1 MYGMSIDKVSESFDR
16 KGYIMENNNKET
28 VYAFMRSYNKVE
40 GFNPER
46 AAVQAVSVY
55 NGTQNEI
62 QILPA
67 DVKKAWFRMV
77 YPQGHTEDE
86 QFGTCDDTVA
96 NVKVTVYATGD
107 SSQELSHAYASKV
120 FDPTSVSDSVIPEAS
135 RALYLYR
142 TAVGMAKST
151 AMTEAGIGMGY
162 YQSVREY
169 KDATDEGID
178 AAATKIVSP
187 SENIQNAKG
196 ASMPNESHTVCDTE
210 AIQTHVEPSAS
221 MPKEN
226 VSVKTVPVKTEAV
239 SDTKVKTR
247 RSAAEVVEERMNLLE
262 ESIERMNELTAA
274 ASQAG
279 INDVLKAELD
289 SALGKEEITAATHA
303 EYIDKQIAKAERN
316 NNSSVLNVVSREFFE
331 NAISNAPVN
340 SSLRAMY
347 GSKETTVEEQMTANQ
362 HMTTVEAEFKM
373 AEAQTIEEVAE
384 TGRITESE
392 PETEKKVYQMNL
404 FPDEDI
410 TEEEIDTNV
419 DDKAMN
425 APISDYKLT
434 STGIGKYSGA
444 ILDELTLDELK
455 FLLVKATRGLLNEQ
469 DTKQTI
475 ARIRSDFPDQI
486 EVCKR
491 RCPELF

>member
-1 MYGMSIDKVSESFDR
+1 
-16 KGYIMENNNKET
+16 
-28 VYAFMRSYNKVE
+28 
-40 GFNPER
+40 
-46 AAVQAVSVY
+46 
-55 NGTQNEI
+55 
-62 QILPA
+62 
-67 DVKKAWFRMV
+67 
-77 YPQGHTEDE
+77 
-86 QFGTCDDTVA
+86 
-96 NVKVTVYATGD
+96 
-107 SSQELSHAYASKV
+107 
-120 FDPTSVSDSVIPEAS
+120 
-135 RALYLYR
+135 
-142 TAVGMAKST
+142 
-151 AMTEAGIGMGY
+151 
-162 YQSVREY
+162 
-169 KDATDEGID
+169 
-178 AAATKIVSP
+178 
-187 SENIQNAKG
+187 
-196 ASMPNESHTVCDTE
+196 
-210 AIQTHVEPSAS
+210 
-221 MPKEN
+221 
-226 VSVKTVPVKTEAV
+226 
-239 SDTKVKTR
+239 
-247 RSAAEVVEERMNLLE
+247 MNLLE

>member
-1 MYGMSIDKVSESFDR
+1 
-16 KGYIMENNNKET
+16 MENNNKET

-40 GFNPER
+40 GFNPEC

-77 YPQGHTEDE
+77 YPLGHTEDE
-86 QFGTCDDTVA
+86 QFGPCDDTVA

-107 SSQELSHAYASKV
+107 KTQELSHAYASKV

-178 AAATKIVSP
+178 AATTKIVSP
-187 SENIQNAKG
+187 SENIQNVKV
-196 ASMPNESHTVCDTE
+196 ASMPNESHTVRDTE
-210 AIQTHVEPSAS
+210 AIQTHVEFSAS
-221 MPKEN
+221 LPKEN
-226 VSVKTVPVKTEAV
+226 IPVKTVPVKTEAI
-239 SDTKVKTR
+239 SDAKVKTR
-247 RSAAEVVEERMNLLE
+247 RSAAEVVEERMNLLR

-303 EYIDKQIAKAERN
+303 EYIDKQITKAERN

-340 SSLRAMY
+340 SSLRSMY
-347 GSKETTVEEQMTANQ
+347 GSKETTVKEQTADK
-362 HMTTVEAEFKM
+362 HMSTVEVEFKKE
-373 AEAQTIEEVAE
+373 EAQIAEEVAE
-384 TGRITESE
+384 TSRISESE
-392 PETEKKVYQMNL
+392 PVTEKKVYQMNL

-410 TEEEIDTNV
+410 SEEEIDINSDNEV
-419 DDKAMN
+419 MN
-425 APISDYKLT
+425 AIISDYKLT

-475 ARIRSDFPDQI
+475 ARIRADFPDQI